1 MCTEGKSSRR
11 TALKVAIGGVA
22 SLSLSGWTFATPPAI
37 ETRDNGFSV
46 VVSFPTG
53 KWVLEFDAQLH
64 TRITSM
70 GEVISPASAS
80 EVLVLEDGSLVSDF
94 DFVSVERQDQE
105 FVIVGLSKTG
115 VEKQVILTSS
125 VRQPGF
131 VFLRVVYRNV
141 SDKPISVA
149 GWRNAYHHLQNEGD
163 GFWSFSGA
171 SHEDRRD
178 WLQPVNSGFNQR
190 NYMGMN
196 ASDYG
201 GGVPVVDVWHRNV
214 GLAVGHVEPVP
225 RLVSLP
231 LTADDSGA
239 FVSVESQTALE
250 LDVGQRIQ
258 TWDCFICVHEGDYF
272 RVLDG
277 YRAAMKERGV
287 SAVDAPEASY
297 EPIWCAWGYERNFVP
312 EQILGTLPKVKELGF
327 SCAVLDDGWQTA
339 EGDWQVNAAKF
350 SNSDEDF
357 KAFAAKIKASGLSPR
372 LWIAPLAVDPG
383 ADLLHDHVDMLLLDP
398 NGAVHDVTFWN
409 SFTLCPAYQPTVDY
423 FSDLMA
429 KVIGEWGFEGV
440 KLDGQHLN
448 GVAPCYNPAH
458 KHSRP
463 EESCEK
469 LQHFWKT
476 LYDRIMSINP
486 KAVVEICPC
495 GTSFAFH
502 NIGAMNQ
509 TPASDPLSSWQ
520 VRQKGKTFKALMGR
534 SAPYSG
540 DHVELSD
547 GGNDFASTVGVGG
560 VISTKFTWPS
570 DTNHPST
577 GPLPPGG
584 YVLTSE
590 KEALWRKWLTIYQ
603 QWMLPKGRY
612 LGELYDIGFDKPE
625 THVIEKDGRL
635 HFAFYADTWDGE
647 VKLRGLEGFV
657 YEVQDVQTGE
667 RLGEVSAKNNRLN
680 VRFKRSLL
688 IVATP
693 KAGA

>member
-1 MCTEGKSSRR
+1 MCTEGTSSRR
-11 TALKVAIGGVA
+11 TALKVGIASVA
-22 SLSLSGWTFATPPAI
+22 SLSVPGWTFAAPPSTAQ
-37 ETRDNGFSV
+37 DNSFSV
-46 VVSFPTG
+46 VASIPIG
-53 KWVLEFDAQLH
+53 QWALEFDAQLH

-70 GEVISPASAS
+70 EKVISPASAS
-80 EVLVLEDGSLVSDF
+80 EVLVLEDGTQLSDF
-94 DFVSVERQDQE
+94 DFVSVKRQDQE
-105 FVIVGLSKTG
+105 CVIVGLSKAG

-125 VRQPGF
+125 DEQPGF

-141 SDKPISVA
+141 SDKSISVA
-149 GWRNAYHHLQNEGD
+149 GWRNVYRHLPNEGD

-171 SHEDRRD
+171 SHDDRRD
-178 WLQPVNSGFNQR
+178 WLQAVNSGFNQR

-214 GLAVGHVEPVP
+214 GIAVGHVEPVP

-231 LTADDSGA
+231 LTADDRGA
-239 FVSVESQTALE
+239 FVSVESQTSLQ
-250 LDVGQRIQ
+250 LDVGQRIE
-258 TWDCFICVHEGDYF
+258 TWDCFVCVHEGDYF
-272 RVLDG
+272 RALDA

-297 EPIWCAWGYERNFVP
+297 QPIWCAWGYERNFTP
-312 EQILGTLPKVKELGF
+312 QQILATLPKVKELGF

-350 SNSDEDF
+350 SHREEDF
-357 KAFAAKIKASGLSPR
+357 KAFAAEIKASGLSPR

-383 ADLLHDHVDMLLLDP
+383 ADLLHEHVDMLLLDP
-398 NGAVHDVTFWN
+398 DGAVHDVTFWN

-423 FSDLMA
+423 FSDLVA
-429 KVIGEWGFEGV
+429 KVIGEWGFDGV

-469 LQHFWKT
+469 LQQFWKT

-520 VRQKGKTFKALMGR
+520 VRHKGKTFKALMGR

-547 GGNDFASTVGVGG
+547 GGNDFASTVGIGG

-570 DTNHPST
+570 DTPHPST

-625 THVIEKDGRL
+625 AHAIEKDGRL

-647 VKLRGLEGFV
+647 VELRGLEAIV

-667 RLGEVSAKNNRLN
+667 RLGEVSAKKNRLN

-688 IVATP
+688 VIATP
-693 KAGA
+693 KVGA